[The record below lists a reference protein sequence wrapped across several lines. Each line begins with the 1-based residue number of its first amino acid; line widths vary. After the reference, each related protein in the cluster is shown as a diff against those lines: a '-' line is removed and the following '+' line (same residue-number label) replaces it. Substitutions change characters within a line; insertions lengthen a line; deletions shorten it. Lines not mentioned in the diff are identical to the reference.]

1 MIDLDDVRAFQKVG
15 ELLSFSEAARVLGI
29 RKSAVSRSVQR
40 LETALRLRLFERTT
54 REVVLT
60 DAGRT
65 ILNHMSEVL
74 VRLDALLDVAAGLS
88 SHPQGKLKLTAGIG
102 FGTEV
107 LTELIPEFALAYPD
121 IAVSLDLT
129 SRTVDLV
136 GEQYDIAFRM
146 GPLADSNLVAT
157 RLGAIG
163 CTLCAAPS
171 YLQRK
176 GEPRSIAELAT
187 HDLLAIPR
195 PDGLPRRWSFRDQN
209 GNTHYLDNSPQ
220 LSANDP
226 HAISRMVLNGAGI
239 AAIANYSAKPEIE
252 RGDLVQVLPEWTVPA
267 VDVSLVTP
275 SGRERSPA
283 MRAFVEFIR
292 DRAVANRRWFDA

>member
-1 MIDLDDVRAFQKVG
+1 MIDLDDIRAFQKVG

-40 LETALRLRLFERTT
+40 LETVLRLRLFERTT

-65 ILNHMSEVL
+65 ILNHMGEVL
-74 VRLDALLDVAAGLS
+74 VQLDALLDVAAGLS
-88 SHPQGKLKLTAGIG
+88 SHPRGKLKLTAGIG

-136 GEQYDIAFRM
+136 GEQFDIAFRM
-146 GPLADSNLVAT
+146 GPLADSNLIAM

-176 GEPRSIAELAT
+176 GTPRSIAELAT

-195 PDGLPRRWSFRDQN
+195 SDGLPRPWSLRNQH
-209 GNTHYLDNSPQ
+209 GNICHLQNSPQ

-239 AAIANYSAKPEIE
+239 AAIANYAARPEIE
-252 RGDLVQVLPEWTVPA
+252 RGGLVQVLPEWTVPS

-275 SGRERSPA
+275 GGRERSPA
-283 MRAFVEFIR
+283 TRAFVEFIR